1 MFTVLYLDNSPKRFE
16 KFSNELKEF
25 DNINLFEYTNI
36 TREQFQER
44 SYDILLIH
52 GSNPEIAVLVEF
64 WWPKHQSNAQLV
76 IFSGA
81 HTFIETIS
89 EKRTHIPDHE
99 LINFIETLVEPL

>member
-1 MFTVLYLDNSPKRFE
+1 MYTVLYLDNSPERFA

-25 DNINLFEYTNI
+25 DNISLFEYTSI

-52 GSNPEIAVLVEF
+52 GSNPEISGLVQF
-64 WWPKHQSNAQLV
+64 WWPKHQSKAQLV

-81 HTFIETIS
+81 HTFIEQIS
-89 EKRTHIPDHE
+89 EKRTHIPDHK
-99 LINFIETLVEPL
+99 LVDFIEKFIEQL